1 MCGETTPF
9 TIFFGLLSA
18 LLGAALIFSMVVMHK
33 VHREVNT
40 LNSRL
45 LHMSNKVVQ
54 SNQIPQGDSVTLCFD
69 SLYRY
74 TCTFTG
80 QVASV
85 PTACDATEALQ
96 TSSVDLLGRSC
107 LVCQNSIFY
116 YLSGVDS
123 DHQEDTS
130 PTQDEEQYEVIT
142 TYGGESS
149 IQTESGRMILM
160 SENESYALSKQWS
173 HH

>member
-1 MCGETTPF
+1 M
-9 TIFFGLLSA
+9 
-18 LLGAALIFSMVVMHK
+18 
-33 VHREVNT
+33 
-40 LNSRL
+40 
-45 LHMSNKVVQ
+45 
-54 SNQIPQGDSVTLCFD
+54 FD

-80 QVASV
+80 QVGSV
-85 PTACDATEALQ
+85 PTACDATEASQ
-96 TSSVDLLGRSC
+96 TLSVDLLGRSC

-123 DHQEDTS
+123 DHREDTS